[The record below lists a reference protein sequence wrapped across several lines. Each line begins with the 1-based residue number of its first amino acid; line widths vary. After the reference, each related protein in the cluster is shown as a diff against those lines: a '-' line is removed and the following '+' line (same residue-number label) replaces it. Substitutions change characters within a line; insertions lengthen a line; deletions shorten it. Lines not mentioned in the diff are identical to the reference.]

1 MDMRKRKPRLGQL
14 YLETKPTKDEVR
26 EYLGEERHKEHV
38 LEIRRESFK
47 GEIPRILTKED

>member
-26 EYLGEERHKEHV
+26 EYLGEELKTSRARNKKIV
-38 LEIRRESFK
+38 I
-47 GEIPRILTKED
+47 